1 MHEGFGVG
9 AGVDRHPGESHRAHR
24 SDAAGSLQGDHADFN
39 VGCAIAA
46 VQSLPEGVFYLVMNG
61 QVFDPHTTRKD
72 VGWDRFVEAA

>member
-1 MHEGFGVG
+1 MKGSVWVRALTAIPGKVIVLTG
-9 AGVDRHPGESHRAHR
+9 AMQP
-24 SDAAGSLQGDHADFN
+24 AACKETDADFN